1 MAADPEIQ
9 TSRVVS
15 PLALSWRDRLTVFG
29 VLRLVM
35 GHVRDSTNR
44 PNNMLAML
52 YAAMLVFAVVMVRV
66 SAPCPTPTVTGG
78 AAASAPASSA
88 PPRVSLPLRALAAQG
103 GGLCSPSLPPAF
115 YYALVAP
122 IVLFLGGYLLRHPEI
137 RGLVERFVEA
147 KWGQARGGSL
157 PPSDTLNAAV
167 RAAWGKTEAATGGGA
182 ELLAE
187 AGKSIPPAP
196 PPPAPFSRD

>member
-15 PLALSWRDRLTVFG
+15 PLALSWRDRVSVLG
-29 VLRLVM
+29 ILRLVM

-52 YAAMLVFAVVMVRV
+52 YASMLVFAIVMVRV
-66 SAPCPTPTVTGG
+66 SAPCPAP
-78 AAASAPASSA
+78 ASAAVTTSSAPVSSA
-88 PPRVSLPLRALAAQG
+88 PPRVNPPLRALVAQG
-103 GGLCSPSLPPAF
+103 GGPCSPSLPPAF

-167 RAAWGKTEAATGGGA
+167 RAAWGKEEAATGGGA
-182 ELLAE
+182 GLLAE